1 MVLAFLFSG
10 NANAGINEPGI
21 SFLSFQCK
29 AGFDTEHYKIKKLV
43 KKNQTVVLYGSCND
57 RSWSWSSNKGK
68 NLKNVLTRLLYG
80 CPKI

>member
-1 MVLAFLFSG
+1 MKKLLGIVVLGFLFSG

-43 KKNQTVVLYGSCND
+43 KKIKLLFSMLVVMIEVRVGLPI
-57 RSWSWSSNKGK
+57 K
-68 NLKNVLTRLLYG
+68 V
-80 CPKI
+80 KI